1 LDTGTNKWLVA
12 LTVMLPTLMVIIDTS
27 VVNVSLDH
35 IRGSLSAGIDESTW
49 SITSY
54 LAANAVVI
62 PMAGWLSRLFGRKRI
77 LVLSVALFTI
87 SSLLCGFAWSIQ
99 SLVVFRVL
107 QGIAGGSL
115 QPISQAILLE
125 TFPPSQHGTAMAIY
139 GVGIMFGPIIGPFLG
154 GWITDNWS
162 WHWIFF
168 INIPVGII
176 SILMSLIFIF
186 DPYYVRGMKMKIDY
200 WGLAFLSVGI
210 GCLQIVLDKGQREDW
225 FSSEF
230 IIWLSVVA
238 VASVVLFVF
247 VELAADHP
255 VVDLRVLKNFSFSLG
270 NVTIFFVF
278 INLFGSI
285 VLLPMYLQTLMGY
298 TATLAGAVLAPG
310 GVASLI
316 AMPIVGKLITRVNSK
331 GIVVAGLLVT
341 AWSTYLMSQFNRVA
355 DFDAVLWPRIY
366 MGFGVGLIIIPLTT
380 LTLSRIGREGMG
392 NATSIFNLVRNIG
405 GSFGV
410 AIATTILTRRAQF
423 HQARLVDHLTSFDM
437 SYSLGSSKT
446 AQTLQYRGFDPAL
459 SGQGGAGAIYEQ
471 LLREASMMSF
481 NDVFYIL
488 SVMLILTI
496 PLIFFMRRIY
506 HDASD
511 DQNH

>member
-1 LDTGTNKWLVA
+1 
-12 LTVMLPTLMVIIDTS
+12 MLPTLMVIIDTS

-77 LVLSVALFTI
+77 LIISVVLFTV

-115 QPISQAILLE
+115 QPISQSILLE

-168 INIPVGII
+168 VNIPVGII

-186 DPYYVRGMKMKIDY
+186 DPSYVKGMKMKIDY

-225 FSSEF
+225 FASEF
-230 IIWLSVVA
+230 IIWLSVIA
-238 VASVVLFVF
+238 VASLVLFVF
-247 VELAADHP
+247 VELIAEHP
-255 VVDLRVLKNFSFSLG
+255 VVELLVLKNFSFSLG

-278 INLFGSI
+278 VNIFGSI
-285 VLLPMYLQTLMGY
+285 VLLPMYLQRLMGY

-316 AMPIVGKLITRVNSK
+316 AMPIVGKLITRINSK
-331 GIVVAGLLVT
+331 GIVIAGIVVT
-341 AWSTYLMSQFNRVA
+341 AWSTYLMSQFNRMA

-366 MGFGVGLIIIPLTT
+366 LGFGVGLIIIPLTT

-392 NATSIFNLVRNIG
+392 NATSIFNLVRTIG

-410 AIATTILTRRAQF
+410 AIATTILTPT
-423 HQARLVDHLTSFDM
+423 V
-437 SYSLGSSKT
+437 
-446 AQTLQYRGFDPAL
+446 
-459 SGQGGAGAIYEQ
+459 
-471 LLREASMMSF
+471 
-481 NDVFYIL
+481 
-488 SVMLILTI
+488 
-496 PLIFFMRRIY
+496 
-506 HDASD
+506 
-511 DQNH
+511 